1 MSYNFPG
8 LINPKRTAGRSSAVA
23 SSAFT
28 PCAVTPARP
37 DECRKILGRE
47 LSALQV
53 YERETSE
60 TRNGPRRTRKNQESF
75 PDELFLYPLGK
86 YMPTSGS
93 TPDGRIHYP
102 DGQMVLPCGF
112 EPQPSEPESE
122 ILSIRLR
129 EQGLRKYEKSGEKGS
144 RVGNNLD
151 FWLHFGKF
159 ATS

>member
-1 MSYNFPG
+1 MS
-8 LINPKRTAGRSSAVA
+8 AGRFLEGNFQPCKSMKEKRQRQKTGPAGPVKIKNLSLM
-23 SSAFT
+23 SGFFT
-28 PCAVTPARP
+28 LWR
-37 DECRKILGRE
+37 
-47 LSALQV
+47 
-53 YERETSE
+53 
-60 TRNGPRRTRKNQESF
+60 
-75 PDELFLYPLGK
+75 K

-93 TPDGRIHYP
+93 TPDGWIHYP

>member
-75 PDELFLYPLGK
+75 PDELFLYPLAEV
-86 YMPTSGS
+86 YANIWIHSGWADSLPGWADS
-93 TPDGRIHYP
+93 TPVRI
-102 DGQMVLPCGF
+102 
-112 EPQPSEPESE
+112 
-122 ILSIRLR
+122 RT
-129 EQGLRKYEKSGEKGS
+129 
-144 RVGNNLD
+144 
-151 FWLHFGKF
+151 
-159 ATS
+159 ATVRTGI